1 MNLPFIGYDL
11 VMESRRVLEIV
22 DADPFLPFDIRTSDG
37 RVYQVDSPQFLAR
50 SREGDVITYYT
61 LEDDRAVTIDVK
73 HIVSIE
79 VANRP
84 AA

>member
-1 MNLPFIGYDL
+1 MTCIMKNKRL
-11 VMESRRVLEIV
+11 LEFC
-22 DADPFLPFDIRTSDG
+22 DADPFLPFEIRTSDG
-37 RVYQVDSPQFLAR
+37 REYTIDSPHFLAR

-79 VANRP
+79 IANRP
-84 AA
+84 GA

>member
-1 MNLPFIGYDL
+1 MSAMDNKRI
-11 VMESRRVLEIV
+11 LEV
-22 DADPFLPFDIRTSDG
+22 CDADPFQPFDIRTSDG
-37 RVYQVDSPQFLAR
+37 RACYVDSPQFLAR

-61 LEDDRAVTIDVK
+61 PEDDRAVTIDVK

-79 VANRP
+79 IANRP

>member
-1 MNLPFIGYDL
+1 MDD
-11 VMESRRVLEIV
+11 MENRRLLEVV
-22 DADPFLPFDIRTSDG
+22 DADPFLPFDIRTFDG
-37 RVYQVDSPQFLAR
+37 RVYSVDAPQFLAR

-61 LEDDRAVTIDVK
+61 PEDDRAVMIHVK
-73 HIVSIE
+73 HIVAIE

>member
-1 MNLPFIGYDL
+1 MYNGQ
-11 VMESRRVLEIV
+11 VMENKRLLDIC
-22 DADPFLPFDIRTSDG
+22 DADPFQPFDIRTSDG
-37 RVYQVDSPQFLAR
+37 RVYSVDSPLFLAR

-61 LEDDRAVTIDVK
+61 PEDDRAVTIDVK

-79 VANRP
+79 IANRP

>member
-1 MNLPFIGYDL
+1 MDNKRI
-11 VMESRRVLEIV
+11 LEV
-22 DADPFLPFDIRTSDG
+22 CDADPFLPFDIRTSDG
-37 RVYQVDSPQFLAR
+37 RAYYVDSPQFLAR

-61 LEDDRAVTIDVK
+61 PQDDRAVTIDVK

-79 VANRP
+79 IANRP